1 MNFVNFANL
10 IVIQVTSV
18 NFLFYET
25 YGKVHEDFH
34 VPFKTRKARYMEI
47 SMYLATKHM
56 ARYMEI
62 YLYFTHKE
70 ASPHLMIN
78 WSSKSC
84 EIQNLSIA

>member
-1 MNFVNFANL
+1 MKQREFYNFANL

-47 SMYLATKHM
+47 SMYLATT
-56 ARYMEI
+56 E
-62 YLYFTHKE
+62 
-70 ASPHLMIN
+70 
-78 WSSKSC
+78 
-84 EIQNLSIA
+84 

>member
-1 MNFVNFANL
+1 
-10 IVIQVTSV
+10 
-18 NFLFYET
+18 
-25 YGKVHEDFH
+25 
-34 VPFKTRKARYMEI
+34 MEI

-62 YLYFTHKE
+62 YVYFTNKE

-78 WSSKSC
+78 CSSKSY